1 MADSAWFTGILIVA
15 VLELALYAGAVF
27 FAYRLTKL
35 TGSFRSWTMIIA
47 ALLLTTISGLSGL
60 FVVLTSPDAI
70 TALVQ
75 SIGTPWIMISYAM
88 SISTCLLYFFG
99 THGLVKNFQ
108 QVTKKA
114 VGPQ

>member
-1 MADSAWFTGILIVA
+1 MADTAWYTGILVVA

-47 ALLLTTISGLSGL
+47 ALLLTTISGVSGL
-60 FVVLTSPDAI
+60 VLLLSSPDAI
-70 TALVQ
+70 TALIQ
-75 SIGTPWIMISYAM
+75 SIGAPWIMVSYTI

-108 QVTKKA
+108 QAVKKPS
-114 VGPQ
+114 GS